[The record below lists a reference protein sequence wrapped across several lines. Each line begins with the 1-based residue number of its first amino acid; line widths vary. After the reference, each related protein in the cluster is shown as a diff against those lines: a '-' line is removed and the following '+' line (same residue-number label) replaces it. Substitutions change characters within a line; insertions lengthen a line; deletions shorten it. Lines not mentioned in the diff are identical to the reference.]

1 MATINWPI
9 AEQWFMKGL
18 SWTVLDNSF
27 YFFDLGNI
35 LQSNH
40 SEVKFWRGDWVRKK
54 QKDMKRK
61 SHFPTGK
68 EEPSSSRLQCSNF
81 FPSKKKLEKYQN
93 YWTCIFTI
101 GGLTETKDPLV
112 MRVVDWQMVSMGR
125 FRTKVSI
132 HSDNQIYQDG
142 KLLPCW
148 SKKRVLFFRK
158 EMRTVKK
165 EY

>member
-9 AEQWFMKGL
+9 AEQWFMKGP
-18 SWTVLDNSF
+18 SSVLDNSF

-68 EEPSSSRLQCSNF
+68 EEPSSRLQCSNF
-81 FPSKKKLEKYQN
+81 SPSKKKLEKYKIIELAFYCRSPN
-93 YWTCIFTI
+93 WN
-101 GGLTETKDPLV
+101 LVWDPSV
-112 MRVVDWQMVSMGR
+112 MRVADWQIVSMGR
-125 FRTKVSI
+125 FRTKVTVQFIDTFWQPNISR
-132 HSDNQIYQDG
+132 G
-142 KLLPCW
+142 KSLLI
-148 SKKRVLFFRK
+148 
-158 EMRTVKK
+158 
-165 EY
+165 

>member
-1 MATINWPI
+1 MTFSGDLWKFSKKEKIMATINWPI

-68 EEPSSSRLQCSNF
+68 EEPSSTSRLQCSNF

-101 GGLTETKDPLV
+101 GVLTETRDSSV

-125 FRTKVSI
+125 FRT
-132 HSDNQIYQDG
+132 
-142 KLLPCW
+142 
-148 SKKRVLFFRK
+148 
-158 EMRTVKK
+158 
-165 EY
+165 